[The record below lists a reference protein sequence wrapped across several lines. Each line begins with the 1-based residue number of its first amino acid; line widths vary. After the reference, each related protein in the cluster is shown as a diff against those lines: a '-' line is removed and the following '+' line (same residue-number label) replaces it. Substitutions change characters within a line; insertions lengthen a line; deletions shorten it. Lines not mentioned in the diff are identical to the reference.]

1 MCQPAADPFW
11 AVANVGRTAPQRTS
25 AVGCKGRL
33 LREALDRHRRGWSRE
48 VPGGSV
54 RTAAKARGCP
64 RVAAR
69 WINAGILRQD
79 ATTHHLSCVA
89 AAVTDEELEWNLDR
103 T

>member
-1 MCQPAADPFW
+1 M
-11 AVANVGRTAPQRTS
+11 GGLRLSAPQPL
-25 AVGCKGRL
+25 AVKADFSEKLSIVTVEDGQEKFLAVPSGL
-33 LREALDRHRRGWSRE
+33 LPKRGVSK
-48 VPGGSV
+48 S
-54 RTAAKARGCP
+54 T
-64 RVAAR
+64 AAR